1 MRKQDLM
8 IWENLSLLRWQKTK
22 KKKKK
27 KIALGK
33 SCPRENKYSED
44 VSIQP
49 FYDLRRLRR

>member
-8 IWENLSLLRWQKTK
+8 IWENLSLLRWQN